1 MRQQLCALLILLAAG
16 HTLPVA
22 LSSRDGST
30 TSAKHLMGFHIEQ
43 FGALNAL
50 GEISKKAH
58 IVIGLD
64 AIQPKEESTIAFDF
78 VGGTVADLLNTFVS
92 VSQDYAWSE
101 TNSGVIHVQR
111 SGAHVAI
118 LDVALNY
125 PGAVKK
131 TRRDIWQDI
140 AKRPEVIEWMR
151 SNHCTRR
158 EFFTGGEFGSHN
170 DPISVE
176 AGSLTVSGLLDEV
189 ASKSGNNYWA
199 VLQSPA
205 KTPCTVHIILW

>member
-1 MRQQLCALLILLAAG
+1 MRQQLCALLILLAAS

-30 TSAKHLMGFHIEQ
+30 TSAKHLTGFHIEQ
-43 FGALNAL
+43 FGRLNAL
-50 GEISKKAH
+50 GEMSEKAD

-78 VGGTVADLLNTFVS
+78 AGGTVADLLNTFVS

-101 TNSGVIHVQR
+101 TNSGVVHVQR
-111 SGAHVAI
+111 SGAHVTL
-118 LDVALNY
+118 LDVVLNY

-131 TRRDIWQDI
+131 TRHDIWQDI
-140 AKRPEVIEWMR
+140 AKRPEVIEWMQ
-151 SNHCTRR
+151 SNHCTRE
-158 EFFTGGEFGSHN
+158 EFFTGGEFQSHN

-176 AGSLTVSGLLDEV
+176 AGSLTVSDLLDDI
-189 ASKSGNNYWA
+189 ASKSGTKYWA

-205 KTPCTVHIILW
+205 STPCSVSIILW